1 MALQKQ
7 SKAKLSRKAHKKKRS
22 RRKKAPILSYFVE
35 ALISWVSFQDACCE
49 ARYDFLPPNL
59 VSWNNEKRD
68 TITKSFDV
76 LMQDV
81 EITKLRIELF
91 ELQLDFESG
100 YSAHV
105 ATTAPINDS
114 REPSIYQLSET
125 NVREFTNAQREK
137 RRGLTHD
144 PTKPRIN
151 RHMRRFILEDHDYMN
166 VAETNLDSNSSDEE
180 IAKVKRRLH
189 EAFLRLQSG
198 DFSKRKCFNIQKS
211 SFAKKAVI
219 KSYSILLHVN
229 QIKGWN
235 LYVTTS
241 TSPTYRQNFL

>member
-7 SKAKLSRKAHKKKRS
+7 SKAKLSRKVHKKKRS

-35 ALISWVSFQDACCE
+35 ALISWISFQDACCE
-49 ARYDFLPPNL
+49 AHYDFLPPNL
-59 VSWNNEKRD
+59 VSWNKEKRE

-105 ATTAPINDS
+105 TKTAPINDS
-114 REPSIYQLSET
+114 REPNIYQLSES
-125 NVREFTNAQREK
+125 NVREFTDALRGK
-137 RRGLTHD
+137 RRGLTHNQ
-144 PTKPRIN
+144 TKPRIN
-151 RHMRRFILEDHDYMN
+151 RRMRRFILEDHDYMN
-166 VAETNLDSNSSDEE
+166 IVETNLDSDTSDED

-189 EAFLRLQSG
+189 EAFLRLQTG
-198 DFSKRKCFNIQKS
+198 DFSKRKSINAQNN
-211 SFAKKAVI
+211 SFARKTVI
-219 KSYSILLHVN
+219 IYLHVN
-229 QIKGWN
+229 
-235 LYVTTS
+235 
-241 TSPTYRQNFL
+241 